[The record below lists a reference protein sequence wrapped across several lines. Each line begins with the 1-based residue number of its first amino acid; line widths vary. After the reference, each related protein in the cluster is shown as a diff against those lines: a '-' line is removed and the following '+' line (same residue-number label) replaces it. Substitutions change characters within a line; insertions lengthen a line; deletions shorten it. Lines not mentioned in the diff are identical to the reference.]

1 MVKDGGM
8 KILYVY
14 AKDTSIKDIPITLC
28 RLGYEVKEYP
38 IKQDADVLNDEQ
50 IDGLVKAI
58 REQHITHLFS
68 VYLIYN
74 LAVAADRTG
83 VKYISYIWDAP
94 YIKLYTPFGRLH
106 NCYYSVFDRLDYE
119 RFRSDGI
126 PHVQYSPLAVNPW
139 NVNKWNRKAAVKLKG
154 GYIYDICFVGSLYE
168 DNLYDKYIND
178 IPLNMQDY
186 FVSIFAE
193 AAFRWDG
200 ANRIYGKTGREIL
213 EYMYLVNPNLKM
225 DNRLDMDDV
234 QVFERLYLVRKI
246 ANIERIAILS
256 MLSEEYKVTLHTASD
271 VDKNLLGNVNV
282 KPPISLGEDTTRVFA
297 GSKINLNISLKGIEG
312 GTPQRVMDVMAAGG
326 FMLTNYCPE
335 TTDLFEEDKEIVM
348 FKSPEELFDKVDYY
362 LKHKDVRETIA
373 KRGQNKVLECY
384 TYEKKL
390 KKIMDWVEGD

>member
-1 MVKDGGM
+1 M

-14 AKDTSIKDIPITLC
+14 AKTTSMKDIPITL
-28 RLGYEVKEYP
+28 RSLGYEVEEYP
-38 IKQDADVLNDEQ
+38 IKQNADVLNDEE
-50 IDGLVKAI
+50 IKGVVRTI
-58 REQHITHLFS
+58 GEHRITHLFS
-68 VYLIYN
+68 IHLIYN
-74 LAVAADRTG
+74 LAVAADKTG

-94 YIKLYTPFGRLH
+94 YIKLYTPFGRLN
-106 NCYYSVFDRLDYE
+106 NCYFSVFDRLDCE
-119 RFRSDGI
+119 RFVQAGI

-139 NVNKWNRKAAVKLKG
+139 SVNKWNEKAAKKLKG
-154 GYIYDICFVGSLYE
+154 SYHDEICFVGSLYE
-168 DNLYDKYIND
+168 KNLYDEKIND
-178 IPLNMQDY
+178 IPPNMQDY
-186 FVSIFAE
+186 FTSIFEE

-200 ANRIYGKTGREIL
+200 INRIYGKTGKEIL

-225 DNRLDMDDV
+225 NNRMDIDDV

-256 MLSEEYKVTLHTASD
+256 MLSEEYRVTLHTASD
-271 VDKNLLGNVNV
+271 VDVNLLGNVNI
-282 KPPISLGEDTTRVFA
+282 KPPISPGEDTTRVFA

-335 TTDLFEEDKEIVM
+335 TADLFVEDKEIVM
-348 FKSPEELFDKVDYY
+348 FKTPEELFDKADYY
-362 LKHKDVRETIA
+362 LTHDDERQEIA